1 MSAQQ
6 TSVTKATSTPEKDTL
21 LQKIAAVNKEHDEI
35 NSNLVALKDAGAA
48 TDAAAWA
55 EFGKGVDTASDN
67 LKKAVELLK
76 SYQPQTVTEEDVIDE
91 STNDTFSEYEKLY
104 KAITGAL
111 VNTSTDKTKDEVKTS
126 DFDSLIFTDDFNR
139 IFPTQSE
146 TDPIRKFIMAIKDYS
161 YNSNANKINSKLQI
175 SESQGS
181 DLNHQLLKAVLD
193 ALAPSNVRTYL
204 ARQKPNSLDDL
215 LTKLTIMINSEETN
229 PLTSKI
235 TSLFTDTKPQGGG
248 GSSSS
253 SSSKKNRKSHKS
265 YHPDIG
271 KTRKHHSHT
280 EPKRVSFV
288 HQA

>member
-1 MSAQQ
+1 MSQQ
-6 TSVTKATSTPEKDTL
+6 DSSTTATSTPEKDTL
-21 LQKIAAVNKEHDEI
+21 LQKIDAVNKEYASI
-35 NSNLVALKDAGAA
+35 TAKLVALKATGTT

-139 IFPTQSE
+139 IFPTQSK
-146 TDPIRKFIMAIKDYS
+146 TDPIRKFIEAIKNYS
-161 YNSNANKINSKLQI
+161 YNSNAKII
-175 SESQGS
+175 DS
-181 DLNHQLLKAVLD
+181 DLNIAEDLDSNLNHVLLKAVLD
-193 ALAPSNVRTYL
+193 ALAPDNVKKYL
-204 ARQKPNSLDDL
+204 GRKIPKSLDDL
-215 LTKLTIMINSEETN
+215 LETLTQNLSTKGETN
-229 PLTSKI
+229 SLKTKI
-235 TSLFTDTKPQGGG
+235 TALFTDTKLQGGG